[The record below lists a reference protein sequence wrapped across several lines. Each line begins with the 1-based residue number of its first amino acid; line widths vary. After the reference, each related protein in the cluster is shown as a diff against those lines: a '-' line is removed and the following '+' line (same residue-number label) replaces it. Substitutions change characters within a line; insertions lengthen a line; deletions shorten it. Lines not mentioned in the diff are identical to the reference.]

1 MGCFLMCALAANSE
15 CPATME
21 WKRAYWHNIET
32 GFDFYPRRGS
42 LMLHVAT
49 GYGYIINS
57 GERKCLDDGEPTS
70 SFGTNMGCDRTTGQS
85 LIYVSGAIGFDI

>member
-1 MGCFLMCALAANSE
+1 MGGFWIDSLAINGPG
-15 CPATME
+15 PADLE

-32 GFDFYPRRGS
+32 GFDFYPRQGT

-57 GERKCLDDGEPTS
+57 EDRKCLDEGEASEQFGINDGCS
-70 SFGTNMGCDRTTGQS
+70 RTTGQS
-85 LIYVSGAIGFDI
+85 LIYISGAIGFDI